1 MAMRPKTMRKST
13 GMDSKNTVAT
23 VRFNESARM
32 AAPKTMKGLRKKSL
46 RNMLRPFCTWFT
58 SLVMRVMRVEPPMVS
73 TSEKPR
79 DWMWAKSAP
88 AEAGRAADRG
98 AGGEILCHHA
108 AAKSHQ
114 RQHNEQAA
122 PAEM

>member
-1 MAMRPKTMRKST
+1 
-13 GMDSKNTVAT
+13 
-23 VRFNESARM
+23 M

-79 DWMWAKSAP
+79 DWMWAKSARRRLD
-88 AEAGRAADRG
+88 AQQTEARAAKYCATTLQPSPTSASTMSRPHRLR
-98 AGGEILCHHA
+98 I
-108 AAKSHQ
+108 
-114 RQHNEQAA
+114 
-122 PAEM
+122 